1 MLGSVGVA
9 EYVSTAL
16 GRLQEIRTVQSG
28 LESAEHAVDLLAGL
42 VGGGTSGKIAQHT
55 PYAIGGERERTRCH

>member
-1 MLGSVGVA
+1 
-9 EYVSTAL
+9 
-16 GRLQEIRTVQSG
+16 VQSG